1 MQSFYSENDKI
12 LVVIRS
18 NIWRKVMKKLFKSS
32 MNESQYHFSLRKISI
47 GVCSVALGLFA
58 VGINNSEIAKADKVE
73 QPIQQQNIISKRSD
87 TYDTQ
92 QAKLVNESKELE
104 NTTDKRIEKNVGQ
117 NKIVPSNQTLYESVN
132 VQSKENVDLQNVTV
146 ESDQNNKGKV
156 EQTQSKATN
165 TLKSNDFEVKANKDI
180 ANSSVAYS
188 TMLYSIPSTSNGW
201 ENHNGKMYYRDWDGN
216 YLRNQWA
223 APTGTMHYF
232 GREGYTINNQWYTL
246 TDNNTYYFDQTGHTV
261 KNRWYSISNS
271 STYYFDNFGHTVKNR
286 WYTLPSSKTYYF
298 DNTGHTVRNRWYSIP
313 NSSTYYFD
321 NFGHTVKNRW
331 YTLPSSKTYYFDN
344 TGHTVK
350 NRWYTLSNR
359 KTYYFDNYGHTVKN
373 RWYNIAHGGTYYF
386 DDLGHTV
393 KSRWYTLGNIKYYFK
408 ENGKTAKNEVM
419 NIEGT
424 NYIFD
429 ANGNHEHKANI
440 YYFDIDNAVLKIRS
454 DAPNAYLTY
463 KILNNDFMN
472 NTLETTSFY
481 GSVNEDLNKYVGI
494 NVEIQISQMGHIIDS
509 KKFYIASQSPQ
520 LSNLEINNN
529 VLTGHVSAGGDLYI
543 SNNGRKY
550 YINTVETY
558 GSDFSCDISFLNGTS
573 DPNIKVEV
581 DVNDTPVS
589 TAYLSVPTTLQRANI
604 SDVGMD
610 EYLLYGFVDRGATVK
625 IISGSG
631 ETIES
636 QDIPQT
642 GRSFLFNLEE
652 YAGQTVTLQL
662 VQNGD
667 VVYSKDYDVPE
678 KHAVNSITLPEGYT
692 LSALQEAQNDP
703 SSFEAVAEKGR
714 EENKFTPESFADD
727 QEEVD
732 VSNLTSDQIEELS
745 DFALRLINQAREQFR
760 RSDWEYSD
768 RVQKL
773 ANDVAT
779 EYVDNGKSG
788 WEGHYVD
795 GIVRAAQKNGLNI
808 TMNEIEDISS
818 TYGYPSSTMTDL
830 KKLVYNGITGFLFS
844 DYNSPEYNH
853 AADILSG
860 HIDSYWN
867 GQSENAEFAIAF
879 TKVNDIVTV
888 HFISVGSGKGW

>member
-1 MQSFYSENDKI
+1 
-12 LVVIRS
+12 
-18 NIWRKVMKKLFKSS
+18 MKKLFKLS

-47 GVCSVALGLFA
+47 GVCSVALGLFV
-58 VGINNSEIAKADKVE
+58 VGINNAETAKADNIE
-73 QPIQQQNIISKRSD
+73 QPVQQQDIISKRSTD
-87 TYDTQ
+87 TRQT
-92 QAKLVNESKELE
+92 KLINNNTNIESKGLE
-104 NTTDKRIEKNVGQ
+104 NTTDKKIEPDAVNNDIAQ
-117 NKIVPSNQTLYESVN
+117 SNPTLSKSVN

-156 EQTQSKATN
+156 DQSRSNVTN
-165 TLKSNDFEVKANKDI
+165 TLKSNDFEVKANKDVT
-180 ANSSVAYS
+180 NSSLAYS
-188 TMLYSIPSTSNGW
+188 TMLYSIPSNGW
-201 ENHNGKMYYRDWDGN
+201 EKHNGKMYYRDWDGN

-261 KNRWYSISNS
+261 KNRWY
-271 STYYFDNFGHTVKNR
+271 
-286 WYTLPSSKTYYF
+286 TLPSSKTYYF
-298 DNTGHTVRNRWYSIP
+298 DNTGHTVKNRWYSIP

-321 NFGHTVKNRW
+321 NFGHTVKNCW
-331 YTLPSSKTYYFDN
+331 YTLPSSKTYYFDQ

-373 RWYNIAHGGTYYF
+373 RWYNMAHGDTYYF

-494 NVEIQISQMGHIIDS
+494 NIEIQISQIGHIIDN

-529 VLTGHVSAGGDLYI
+529 VLTGHVSGPGLLYAVNARSSYFI
-543 SNNGRKY
+543 DNIGS
-550 YINTVETY
+550 Y
-558 GSDFSCDISFLNGTS
+558 GSDFSYDISFLLGTP
-573 DPNIKVEV
+573 DPNLNLELEVNGAVVAKATLAVPYDLQQAKVS
-581 DVNDTPVS
+581 N
-589 TAYLSVPTTLQRANI
+589 LSINKNI
-604 SDVGMD
+604 LTG
-610 EYLLYGFVDRGATVK
+610 YVDRTFWAELRTTDGD
-625 IISGSG
+625 ILC
-631 ETIES
+631 S
-636 QDIPQT
+636 QDIQE
-642 GRSFLFNLEE
+642 GGGWFSFDVSK
-652 YAGQTVTLQL
+652 YAGDTIVLQIM
-662 VQNGD
+662 QKGSPA
-667 VVYSKDYDVPE
+667 YSKKYDIPGT
-678 KHAVNSITLPEGYT
+678 HALNKIKLPQGYN
-692 LSALQEAQNDP
+692 LGALQEAQNDP

-714 EENKFTPESFADD
+714 EENKFVSESSNDD
-727 QEEVD
+727 
-732 VSNLTSDQIEELS
+732 EELIDVEHLMPYQEKELS
-745 DFALRLINQAREQFR
+745 QFALKLINEAREQFG
-760 RSDWEYSD
+760 RSDWKYSD
-768 RVQKL
+768 RAQTL
-773 ANDVAT
+773 ANDIAT

-867 GQSENAEFAIAF
+867 GQTENAEFAIAF